1 MRQALTLL
9 NRVGEVGRGLAA
21 GGRPSRQTS
30 QSCHPLL
37 QDLDTLEQR
46 HRREMACAL
55 AVLWED
61 FGADLGGDTG
71 YLSHTPAER
80 AEYVTFLR
88 QGAHR
93 VRQNGGQEKLH
104 FALAAELMA
113 LYVEAI
119 EAAVPSLRDRETAA
133 AIAEI
138 AAQGSLILKA
148 GAGSRSKKRHLN
160 A

>member
-30 QSCHPLL
+30 QSRHPLL
-37 QDLDTLEQR
+37 QDLDALEPR

-61 FGADLGGDTG
+61 FGADLGGDAG

-104 FALAAELMA
+104 FALAAEMMA

-119 EAAVPSLRDRETAA
+119 GAAVPSLRDRETAST
-133 AIAEI
+133 IASI
-138 AAQGSLILKA
+138 AAQGTLIRRA
-148 GAGSRSKKRHLN
+148 GAGLRHKKRHLN
-160 A
+160 G

>member
-21 GGRPSRQTS
+21 GGRPSHQDP
-30 QSCHPLL
+30 QSRHPLL
-37 QDLDTLEQR
+37 QDLDVLDPR

-55 AVLWED
+55 AVLRED
-61 FGADLGGDTG
+61 FGADLGGNTG

-113 LYVEAI
+113 
-119 EAAVPSLRDRETAA
+119 PSVAPIGAA
-133 AIAEI
+133 APPPP
-138 AAQGSLILKA
+138 
-148 GAGSRSKKRHLN
+148 
-160 A
+160 

>member
-37 QDLDTLEQR
+37 QDLDTLEPR
-46 HRREMACAL
+46 HRREMTCAL

-61 FGADLGGDTG
+61 FGADLGGDAG
-71 YLSHTPAER
+71 YLSHTPVER

-119 EAAVPSLRDRETAA
+119 EAAVPSPPDRETAA

-138 AAQGSLILKA
+138 AAQGTLIRKA
-148 GAGSRSKKRHLN
+148 GAGLRSKRRHLD